1 MEAWCDF
8 MWPINTRSMRCCTV
22 IVPVGNWRSLSSWSS
37 GMARRSLAIRGLL
50 SRNRAR
56 TSALVAWACSLAW
69 YALISLKS
77 TGGVGLSSRMALI
90 RFMIQSWF
98 TATWWAIT
106 PTNRLSSWLLIRSS
120 GVFFPVMRQCST
132 VSDSTRRMKLSC
144 AASNWSARRAERVVL
159 ESGMTQLSDALLG
172 DRGLPA
178 VVLAA
183 RPRSQGLEPISK
195 QLDVL
200 RAGHEIDFRQGEPV
214 GSRRC
219 GADLHRVTGLS
230 QLGAGLLCQL
240 LGGHVEVIDDLCR
253 FLEIPTRLSQLLK
266 GELIKSPLARR
277 LLLVLVAEEPLHVA
291 RG

>member
-1 MEAWCDF
+1 
-8 MWPINTRSMRCCTV
+8 
-22 IVPVGNWRSLSSWSS
+22 
-37 GMARRSLAIRGLL
+37 
-50 SRNRAR
+50 
-56 TSALVAWACSLAW
+56 
-69 YALISLKS
+69 
-77 TGGVGLSSRMALI
+77 
-90 RFMIQSWF
+90 
-98 TATWWAIT
+98 
-106 PTNRLSSWLLIRSS
+106 
-120 GVFFPVMRQCST
+120 MRQCST

-266 GELIKSPLARR
+266 GQLIKSPWLAGFFLSLLPKSHFMSLEVKGCRPLRVRLMRR
-277 LLLVLVAEEPLHVA
+277 RTGDGRGKDQSPCGHPRPQEHRVSPRRQGIRQTRA
-291 RG
+291 RTHGASQWSRGSESTRADFSKFLGPAADKITPCK